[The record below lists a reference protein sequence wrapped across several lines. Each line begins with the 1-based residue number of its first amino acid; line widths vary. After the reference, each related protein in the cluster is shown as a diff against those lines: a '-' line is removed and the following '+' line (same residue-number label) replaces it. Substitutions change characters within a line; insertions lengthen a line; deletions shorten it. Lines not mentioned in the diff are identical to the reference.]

1 MLCLVPIEAGD
12 GGGGVGV
19 RGREVVESSFRL
31 SAASLISKIADPNTV
46 WEAISGH
53 RLCPLGHEWGTFY
66 SATWLYR
73 AWDPNTDLIIKAPLS
88 SRSSLYI

>member
-1 MLCLVPIEAGD
+1 MLCLVPIEPRD
-12 GGGGVGV
+12 G
-19 RGREVVESSFRL
+19 GREVVEPSLRL

-66 SATWLYR
+66 SATCLYR
-73 AWDPNTDLIIKAPLS
+73 AWDPNTDLIIKVPLS
-88 SRSSLYI
+88 PLSSLYI